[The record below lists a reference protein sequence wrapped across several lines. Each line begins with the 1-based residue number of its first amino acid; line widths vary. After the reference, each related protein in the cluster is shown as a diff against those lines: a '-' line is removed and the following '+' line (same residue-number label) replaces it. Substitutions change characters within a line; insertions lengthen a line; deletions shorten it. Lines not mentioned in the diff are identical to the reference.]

1 METTDREITTQP
13 KKRTTAK
20 MKRIHI
26 QNAFLLAPQ
35 FTLFISLTIIPLFV
49 AIPFLFTNMTNFND
63 PQIDYIGLDNFTRL
77 FTDPDIQAD
86 YIPALVKTVRFTVL
100 NYAMVYVFGFT
111 MALLMYEIGFKSGLF
126 TVIYLPWMIS
136 GLALGY
142 IALMLFS
149 EASGTANLILME
161 LGWITTPF
169 NIKTEVGTTIILP
182 ILVGWRAAGFNLAIF
197 LAGLLGIPRETVD
210 AAVVDGASYWQ
221 RLFFI
226 YFPQMI
232 PSFIIATIYALLG
245 SFKVF
250 DELVAMGGLYQN
262 KAAEF
267 LSIVFF
273 KYGFTQNKLALA
285 MTLTVITFVP
295 LMLVAVSLQRVQRRL
310 TRYQN

>member
-1 METTDREITTQP
+1 MKVVATEPQVQP
-13 KKRTTAK
+13 KKKISGQTR
-20 MKRIHI
+20 RFHI
-26 QNAFLLAPQ
+26 QNVILLTPQ
-35 FTLFISLTIIPLFV
+35 FALFVFYTIIPLFV
-49 AIPFLFTNMTNFND
+49 AIPFLFTNMTHFND
-63 PQIDYIGLDNFTRL
+63 PQVDFIGLDNFTRL

-86 YIPALVKTVRFTVL
+86 YIPALVKTVRFTIL

-111 MALLMYEIGFKSGLF
+111 MALLMYEVGFRSGLF

-149 EASGTANLILME
+149 EASGTANLILLE
-161 LGWITTPF
+161 LGWITKAF
-169 NIKTEVGTTIILP
+169 NIKSEAGTTIILP
-182 ILVGWRAAGFNLAIF
+182 ILVGWRVAGFNMALF
-197 LAGLLGIPRETVD
+197 LSGLLGIPKETVD
-210 AAVVDGASYWQ
+210 AAIVDGASYLQ

-226 YFPQMI
+226 YLPQMV
-232 PSFIIATIYALLG
+232 PSFIIATIYSLLG
-245 SFKVF
+245 SFKIF

-273 KYGFTQNKLALA
+273 RYGFTQNKLALG

-295 LMLVAVSLQRVQRRL
+295 LMLVAITLQQIQRRL
-310 TRYQN
+310 TRYQD